1 MVCPR
6 CGTVAPDGARF
17 CASCGNEL
25 ASGAPREERKLVS
38 VLFVDIVGSTA
49 HADGADPEDVRD
61 RNQLYYDEVRSRIEQ
76 YGGTLEKY
84 IGDAVMA
91 VFGAPLARSDDA
103 ERAVRASLSILDG
116 IRELN
121 ERHPGIALDVRAGV
135 TTGEAIVAVDAAP
148 EDALATGDVV
158 NIAARLQTA
167 APPGHVIVD
176 AQSYHLTRHAF
187 AFEVIPPIEAK
198 GKREPV
204 EAWLVGEALGTP
216 AGRPTSATPLVGRD
230 HELSLIASLW
240 DRAVTSGHP
249 HLVTVL
255 GPAGIGKSR
264 LAHEVA
270 DGVRS
275 GGGRELS
282 GRSLPYEEQS
292 PFRAAAEMA
301 RTAAGIFEAEPVA
314 DARGK
319 LATLAGSL
327 FPEPDV
333 AEVTRYLSLLL
344 GLGLDEPPDEPVHL
358 LFAMRRLIEQLS
370 EREPLLLVFED
381 LHWADDALLDL
392 IDYLVTHVR
401 DHRVV
406 FLALARPE
414 FLEKRPTWGAGMIGH
429 TTLPLE
435 ALTPEDAAAIVG
447 ALSAGAEP
455 VSVDRVVATAGGN
468 PLFIEELVAAL
479 EDDPDADELPA
490 TVRTAIAARVDALSP
505 DARAALLNAS
515 VIGSTFWRGVVQ
527 GIGEVE
533 DIEDALDALEARGLV
548 HRRGES
554 RLAGDVEYA
563 FKHILIRDTAYGTLP
578 RARRRELHAA
588 TAALIEGATSGSSEL
603 AWLLAHHWRE
613 AGEPERAI
621 GYLLAAAARARDALA
636 VEETYDLFSRALDL
650 AQTDEE
656 RRRIR
661 LERGLALEQ
670 LEDYARAD
678 RELAEVLPELDGVD
692 EIEALLA
699 RGHSTLWTEQA
710 EETMAIAARAVRLV
724 AERDIRELEGPALAL
739 LSQGYGMRGD
749 EGDLDEALTHGD
761 RALDVWIPG
770 TRLSELAE
778 HYHLHADA
786 YYWTGGYERALE
798 LSRLT
803 KETGGLEPHSAEFV
817 LRGAGMGGLILAG
830 LGRYEEAIAAA
841 DAAIATARR
850 LGRPDSVV
858 LNYSTMPLRE
868 IFAVE
873 EALRRSETVVD
884 RLGPSDFNMP
894 WMNARADLI
903 GAHLL
908 GGALGLVE
916 REWPSAWDDALAV
929 SAWEHWLITGRLA
942 AYRAEWELEA
952 AQYDDAVTWARR
964 AIDTARGVHR
974 RKYEAI
980 ALTVLGRA
988 LTAQGQGEAAATEL
1002 RTAVEIADAL
1012 GSPLLRWQARA
1023 ALAKALY
1030 SGSNGADPET
1040 PLREAATIV
1049 RDVAASL
1056 ASERGK
1062 VYLAAPPAVE
1072 VLEAAG

>member
-1 MVCPR
+1 MVCSR
-6 CGTVAPDGARF
+6 CGTTAPEGARF

-25 ASGAPREERKLVS
+25 ATTAPREERKFVS
-38 VLFVDIVGSTA
+38 ILFVDMVGSTA
-49 HADGADPEDVRD
+49 SADGADPEDVRE
-61 RNQLYYDEVRSRIEQ
+61 RNQLYYEVVRESIERF
-76 YGGTLEKY
+76 GGAVEKY
-84 IGDAVMA
+84 VGDGVVS

-121 ERHPGIALDVRAGV
+121 ERHPGIALDVRVGV
-135 TTGEAIVAVDAAP
+135 TTGEAIVALDGAP
-148 EDALATGDVV
+148 EDTLATGDVV
-158 NIAARLQTA
+158 NTAARLQSA

-176 AQSYHLTRHAF
+176 AQSYRLTRHAF
-187 AFEVIPPIEAK
+187 RFEAMRPVEAK

-204 EAWLVGEALGTP
+204 DSWQVGEALATP
-216 AGRPTSATPLVGRD
+216 SRPTSATPLIGRD
-230 HELSLIASLW
+230 LELSLVASVW
-240 DRAVTSGHP
+240 DRAVASGHP
-249 HLVTVL
+249 HLVTML
-255 GPAGIGKSR
+255 GQAGIGKSR

-270 DGVRS
+270 EDVRS
-275 GGGRELS
+275 KGGRELS

-292 PFRAAAEMA
+292 PYRAAAEMV
-301 RTAAGIFEAEPVA
+301 RTAAGIFEAEPVSE
-314 DARGK
+314 ARGK
-319 LATLAGSL
+319 LATLAASV

-333 AEVTRYLSLLL
+333 TEATRYLSLLL
-344 GLGLDEPPDEPVHL
+344 GLGLDEPPDEPIHL
-358 LFAMRRLIEQLS
+358 LFAVRQLLEHLS

-414 FLEKRPTWGAGMIGH
+414 FLERRPTWGAGMIGH

-435 ALTPEDAAAIVG
+435 SLTPRETGEIVG
-447 ALSAGAEP
+447 ALMASADADAVE
-455 VSVDRVVATAGGN
+455 RIVATAGGN

-505 DARAALLNAS
+505 TARTALLNAS
-515 VIGSTFWRGVVQ
+515 VIGATFWRNVVE

-533 DIEDALDALEARGLV
+533 DIDEALEALEDRALV
-548 HRRGES
+548 HRRAES
-554 RLAGDVEYA
+554 TVEGDVEYV
-563 FKHILIRDTAYGTLP
+563 FKHMLIRDTAYGTLP

-588 TAALIEGATSGSSEL
+588 TARFIEGATSGSSEL

-636 VEETYDLFSRALDL
+636 VEETYDLFTRALEL
-650 AQTDEE
+650 AEADED

-661 LERGLALEQ
+661 LGRALALEQ

-678 RELAEVLPELDGVD
+678 RELAELLPELDGQD

-699 RGHSTLWTEQA
+699 RGHSTLWTEQTD
-710 EETMAIAARAVRLV
+710 ETIAIGTRAVELV
-724 AERDIRELEGPALAL
+724 TERGPAELEGPALAL

-749 EGDLDEALTHGD
+749 EGDLERALAHGD
-761 RALDVWIPG
+761 RALEVWFSG
-770 TRLSELAE
+770 TRISELAE
-778 HYHLHADA
+778 HYHLHTDA
-786 YYWTGGYERALE
+786 YYWTGAYGRALE

-803 KETGGLEPHSAEFV
+803 KATGGLEPHSAEFV
-817 LRGAGMGGLILAG
+817 LRGSGMTGLILTAM
-830 LGRYEEAIAAA
+830 GRYEEALATA
-841 DAAIATARR
+841 DEAIATARR
-850 LGRPDSVV
+850 LGRPDNVV
-858 LNYSTMPLRE
+858 LNYSTTALRE
-868 IFAVE
+868 IYAVE
-873 EALRRSETVVD
+873 EALERSETVVS

-903 GAHLL
+903 GGHLL
-908 GGALGLVE
+908 AGQLGLVE
-916 REWPSAWDDALAV
+916 REWPAAWDDALAV

-952 AQYDDAVTWARR
+952 GNLDDAVTWARR
-964 AIDTARGVHR
+964 AIDAASAVPR

-980 ALTVLGRA
+980 AQTLLGRA
-988 LTAQGQGEAAATEL
+988 LTAQGLGDAAVSEL
-1002 RTAVEIADAL
+1002 GTAVEIADEL
-1012 GSPLLRWQARA
+1012 GSPPLRWQTRA
-1023 ALAKALY
+1023 ALSRALAT
-1030 SGSNGADPET
+1030 SSDGVDPES
-1040 PLREAATIV
+1040 PLQEAAAIV
-1049 RDVAASL
+1049 REVAASL
-1056 ASERGK
+1056 APERGT
-1062 VYLAAPPAVE
+1062 VYLAAPTVAE
-1072 VLEAAG
+1072 VIDAAG